1 MDERDI
7 TNMNVIPFIAVR
19 MIEMLSKHLLP
30 VELTV
35 IGKYDKEEVK
45 LRLSCN
51 WEDISAKSWLI
62 NKATFLAQQRM
73 QSYSPEEWDKIEDGH
88 LAVLKDYLEKH
99 PQFHA

>member
-1 MDERDI
+1 MDKTDI
-7 TNMNVIPFIAVR
+7 TNMAVIPFIAVK

-30 VELTV
+30 VELNV

-73 QSYSPEEWDKIEDGH
+73 VNYTVEEWDKIEEGN
-88 LAVLKDYLEKH
+88 LVVLKEYLKKH
-99 PQFHA
+99 PQFHD